1 MAESIKLTTE
11 GMLLNWLKDV
21 GDKVSAGD
29 VIAEI
34 EADKATVEVEATT
47 DGVILELKA
56 EPGEELAEGTVIATI
71 GAEGESAGSGDA
83 ESEDAGEDEVKEEEA
98 EPEKQAEGSNGASGG
113 SAPARESDSG
123 SNGTAAT
130 TPDGRI
136 KASPVARK
144 MAEDRGIELGQI
156 KGTGPDGRIVKADVE
171 NFKPGEAPAKTA
183 DKQAAP
189 AASGPGARATY
200 GAVPSEDVEIEDISR
215 MRRRIAD
222 NTILSKQQIPH
233 FYVTVEIDVEPML
246 ALRKELNASLESEGI
261 KISVNDMIMK
271 ACALA
276 LRKFPNLNSH
286 YYGDKI
292 VRHKRVNIGVS
303 VALPNNGLV
312 NVVSPDTDR
321 KALSVLATENKAMY
335 ERAREGKI
343 KPDDL
348 KGATFTISNLGPYNV
363 EHFLAIIAPPEA
375 AILAVG
381 SAMKVPIVTEDG
393 TLSVGTRMKATISID
408 HRVSDGAEGAE
419 FLGEVRN
426 LLENPMRL
434 VV

>member
-11 GMLLNWLKDV
+11 GMLLNWLKVV
-21 GDKVSAGD
+21 GDKVSTGD

-71 GAEGESAGSGDA
+71 GEEGESAGSDDA
-83 ESEDAGEDEVKEEEA
+83 KAEESDEEEEKEA
-98 EPEKQAEGSNGASGG
+98 APEKQAEGSNGASGG
-113 SAPARESDSG
+113 SAPAREADSG
-123 SNGTAAT
+123 SNGTVAAT

-156 KGTGPDGRIVKADVE
+156 KGSGPDGRIVKADVE
-171 NFKPGEAPAKTA
+171 NFKPGEASAKTSA
-183 DKQAAP
+183 KPAAP
-189 AASGPGARATY
+189 AASGPGTQATY
-200 GAVPSEDVEIEDISR
+200 GAVPADDVEVEDINR

-343 KPDDL
+343 KPDDV

-393 TLSVGTRMKATISID
+393 TLSVGSRMKATISID

-419 FLGEVRN
+419 FLSEVRN